1 MNGQVL
7 FSKAS
12 VERKQQFRQLTK
24 IIDVGGQKK
33 VIKEPAGPE
42 SGGHILSYLDNY
54 RKLEK
59 ALKPDARVSVI
70 PCEINERGEAEFPF
84 CTAETLADTMLN
96 IPAEEYI
103 QCILDYRRALT
114 EAFGYEKFEVSDG
127 FQAVFGSP
135 EIQPGEE
142 ALSVTNLDMNFD
154 NVFLVSGGQYMLI
167 DYEWVFGFP
176 VPLDYIIFR
185 SLISNAAYGGY
196 SPEDQKRI
204 LAGISITAEKE
215 AAFWEMEEA
224 FQQYVSRKEDKLDC
238 FMETIGKSSTQ
249 LDEMISSEKNVPL
262 LEMQLTEYKTAYD
275 RQQAAIETLNGQLD
289 EYKKAYD
296 RQQAAVETLSGQRD
310 EYKKACDSRQTAIET
325 LNGQLD
331 EYRKAYDRQQAA
343 IETLNGQRDEYKKAC
358 DSRQAAIETLNGQLD
373 EYRKA
378 YDRQQAEIETLNGQR
393 DEYKKACDSRQAAIE
408 TLNGQLD
415 EYRKACDRQQA
426 EIETLGRQAE
436 EYSTA
441 YRKERDERS
450 SLLEQY
456 SRLKTDFRKT
466 AEEYD
471 AFRRELGPRIWM
483 KIRHR
488 GQQNAAKKPKGE
500 TQ

>member
-1 MNGQVL
+1 MSGQVL

-24 IIDVGGQKK
+24 IIDAGGQKK
-33 VIKEPAGPE
+33 VIKEPVGPE

-127 FQAVFGSP
+127 FRAVFGSP

-154 NVFLVSGGQYMLI
+154 NVFLVSGGQYLLI

-262 LEMQLTEYKTAYD
+262 LEMQLTEYKTAHD

-310 EYKKACDSRQTAIET
+310 EYKKAFDRQQAAVETLSGQRDEYKKAYDRQQAAIET

-343 IETLNGQRDEYKKAC
+343 IETLNGQRDEYKNAC
-358 DSRQAAIETLNGQLD
+358 DRRQAAIE
-373 EYRKA
+373 A
-378 YDRQQAEIETLNGQR
+378 
-393 DEYKKACDSRQAAIE
+393 
-408 TLNGQLD
+408 LNGQLD

-441 YRKERDERS
+441 YCKERDERT
-450 SLLEQY
+450 SLLEQFN
-456 SRLKTDFRKT
+456 RLESDFRKT
-466 AEEYD
+466 TEEYD
-471 AFRRELGPRIWM
+471 EFRRELGPRIWM
-483 KIRHR
+483 KIRRR
-488 GQQNAAKKPKGE
+488 GQQNTAKKPKGE
-500 TQ
+500 TK